1 MAHVKKYTMSAI
13 GHMANH
19 YGRSDVGQAAE
30 YIIRGNENID
40 PNLTPL
46 NYNLAAE
53 DQQLPQVDFIH
64 KRMSE
69 IRVQKRADVNVL
81 CDWVITQPKELPA
94 DRSRD
99 FFESVYAFMRD
110 RYGKRNVISAYVH
123 MDETTPHMHFAFM
136 PVVAD
141 RRRGGEKLCAKEL
154 LTRKEL
160 QAFHNDLQNAVE
172 RDLGIEVHLL
182 NGATQ
187 NGNRSITELKR
198 ALAEENL
205 QEKVRQDAEIA
216 RRALERTSVIKTTEK
231 GFGKNRRTEVT
242 ISAKTH
248 QQLLET
254 SNAAD
259 RLTISAARYEKKIAA
274 AEQENERLRGE
285 VLSERRRSEQ
295 QRKQLKQIRTE
306 YDELLASINAVI
318 DRCPDELKDDLKNE
332 LEAERIW
339 QREVKV
345 AKANIKYFTERV
357 DEASSFED
365 LARVPLAFRPMD
377 MYVDENGK
385 VQEIGIRVY
394 ADLEDCRIL
403 RYLGGRFLDKQNFSS
418 LHEMNESYL
427 ANMDWEKMTEVR
439 QTPRVKRLLGI
450 AQRRAE
456 EQERVPKT
464 VEEFAAMMKNEQKKE
479 QSFELEL

>member
-1 MAHVKKYTMSAI
+1 MAHVKKYTMSAV

-64 KRMSE
+64 KRMGE

-99 FFESVYAFMRD
+99 FFESVYAFMSD
-110 RYGKRNVISAYVH
+110 RYGERNVISAYVH

-160 QAFHNDLQNAVE
+160 QTFHNDLQNAVE

-187 NGNRSITELKR
+187 DGNKSITELKR

-216 RRALERTSVIKTTEK
+216 RRALERAAVIKTSEK

-295 QRKQLKQIRTE
+295 QRKQLRQI
-306 YDELLASINAVI
+306 
-318 DRCPDELKDDLKNE
+318 
-332 LEAERIW
+332 
-339 QREVKV
+339 
-345 AKANIKYFTERV
+345 
-357 DEASSFED
+357 
-365 LARVPLAFRPMD
+365 
-377 MYVDENGK
+377 
-385 VQEIGIRVY
+385 
-394 ADLEDCRIL
+394 
-403 RYLGGRFLDKQNFSS
+403 GRA
-418 LHEMNESYL
+418 H
-427 ANMDWEKMTEVR
+427 V
-439 QTPRVKRLLGI
+439 
-450 AQRRAE
+450 
-456 EQERVPKT
+456 
-464 VEEFAAMMKNEQKKE
+464 
-479 QSFELEL
+479 

>member
-1 MAHVKKYTMSAI
+1 MAHVKKYTMSAV

-110 RYGKRNVISAYVH
+110 RYGERNVISAYVH

-136 PVVAD
+136 PIVAD

-160 QAFHNDLQNAVE
+160 QTFHNDLQNAVE
-172 RDLGIEVHLL
+172 RDLGMEVHLL

-187 NGNRSITELKR
+187 DGNKSITELKR

-216 RRALERTSVIKTTEK
+216 RRALERAAVIKTSEK

-274 AEQENERLRGE
+274 AISIHALRVEGDYLRPE
-285 VLSERRRSEQ
+285 TA
-295 QRKQLKQIRTE
+295 QIRTE
-306 YDELLASINAVI
+306 YDELLADINAV
-318 DRCPDELKDDLKNE
+318 LDDLPE
-332 LEAERIW
+332 
-339 QREVKV
+339 
-345 AKANIKYFTERV
+345 
-357 DEASSFED
+357 
-365 LARVPLAFRPMD
+365 
-377 MYVDENGK
+377 K
-385 VQEIGIRVY
+385 VQAKLR
-394 ADLEDCRIL
+394 ADFAEKR
-403 RYLGGRFLDKQNFSS
+403 KQR
-418 LHEMNESYL
+418 
-427 ANMDWEKMTEVR
+427 K
-439 QTPRVKRLLGI
+439 Q
-450 AQRRAE
+450 Q
-456 EQERVPKT
+456 
-464 VEEFAAMMKNEQKKE
+464 VEEKRETSVQETPNTSNTVAEFARKYRRPDRNKGR
-479 QSFELEL
+479 SRDR

>member
-1 MAHVKKYTMSAI
+1 MAHVKKYTMSAV

-64 KRMSE
+64 KRMGE

-99 FFESVYAFMRD
+99 FFELVYAFMRD
-110 RYGKRNVISAYVH
+110 RYGERNVISAYVH

-136 PVVAD
+136 PIVAD

-160 QAFHNDLQNAVE
+160 QTFHNDLQNAVE

-187 NGNRSITELKR
+187 DGNKSITELKR

-205 QEKVRQDAEIA
+205 QEKVRQDTEIA
-216 RRALERTSVIKTTEK
+216 RRALERAAVIKTSEK

-295 QRKQLKQIRTE
+295 QRKQLRQIRTE
-306 YDELLASINAVI
+306 YDELLADINAV
-318 DRCPDELKDDLKNE
+318 LDDLPE
-332 LEAERIW
+332 
-339 QREVKV
+339 
-345 AKANIKYFTERV
+345 
-357 DEASSFED
+357 
-365 LARVPLAFRPMD
+365 
-377 MYVDENGK
+377 K
-385 VQEIGIRVY
+385 VQAKLR
-394 ADLEDCRIL
+394 ADLSEKR
-403 RYLGGRFLDKQNFSS
+403 KQR
-418 LHEMNESYL
+418 
-427 ANMDWEKMTEVR
+427 K
-439 QTPRVKRLLGI
+439 Q
-450 AQRRAE
+450 
-456 EQERVPKT
+456 
-464 VEEFAAMMKNEQKKE
+464 VEEKRETSVQETPNTPNTVAEFARKYRRPDQNKGRGRDR
-479 QSFELEL
+479 

>member
-1 MAHVKKYTMSAI
+1 MAHVKKYTMSAV

-64 KRMSE
+64 KRMGE

-110 RYGKRNVISAYVH
+110 RYGERNVISAYVH

-136 PVVAD
+136 PIVAD

-160 QAFHNDLQNAVE
+160 QTFHNDLQNAVE

-187 NGNRSITELKR
+187 DGNKSITELKR

-216 RRALERTSVIKTTEK
+216 RRALERAAVIKTSEK

-254 SNAAD
+254 ANAAD

-295 QRKQLKQIRTE
+295 QRKQLRQIRTE
-306 YDELLASINAVI
+306 YDELLADINAV
-318 DRCPDELKDDLKNE
+318 LDDLPE
-332 LEAERIW
+332 
-339 QREVKV
+339 
-345 AKANIKYFTERV
+345 
-357 DEASSFED
+357 
-365 LARVPLAFRPMD
+365 
-377 MYVDENGK
+377 K
-385 VQEIGIRVY
+385 VQAKLR
-394 ADLEDCRIL
+394 ADFSEKR
-403 RYLGGRFLDKQNFSS
+403 KQR
-418 LHEMNESYL
+418 
-427 ANMDWEKMTEVR
+427 K
-439 QTPRVKRLLGI
+439 Q
-450 AQRRAE
+450 
-456 EQERVPKT
+456 
-464 VEEFAAMMKNEQKKE
+464 VEEKRETSVQETPNTPNTVAEFARKYRRPDRNKGRGRDR
-479 QSFELEL
+479 

>member
-1 MAHVKKYTMSAI
+1 MAHVKKYTMSAV

-40 PNLTPL
+40 PNFTSL

-64 KRMSE
+64 KRMGE

-110 RYGKRNVISAYVH
+110 RYGERNVISAYVH

-136 PVVAD
+136 PIVAD

-160 QAFHNDLQNAVE
+160 QTFHNDLQNAVE

-187 NGNRSITELKR
+187 DGNKSITELKR
-198 ALAEENL
+198 TLAEENL

-216 RRALERTSVIKTTEK
+216 HRALERAAVIKTSEK

-295 QRKQLKQIRTE
+295 QRKQLRQIRTE
-306 YDELLASINAVI
+306 YDELLADINAVL
-318 DRCPDELKDDLKNE
+318 DDLPEKVQAKLRADFSEKRKQRKQVEEKRETSVQTPNAPNTVAEFARKYRCPDRNK
-332 LEAERIW
+332 
-339 QREVKV
+339 
-345 AKANIKYFTERV
+345 
-357 DEASSFED
+357 
-365 LARVPLAFRPMD
+365 
-377 MYVDENGK
+377 
-385 VQEIGIRVY
+385 
-394 ADLEDCRIL
+394 
-403 RYLGGRFLDKQNFSS
+403 GRGRD
-418 LHEMNESYL
+418 
-427 ANMDWEKMTEVR
+427 R
-439 QTPRVKRLLGI
+439 
-450 AQRRAE
+450 
-456 EQERVPKT
+456 
-464 VEEFAAMMKNEQKKE
+464 
-479 QSFELEL
+479 